1 MLWLNIII
9 ESLVLVETESS
20 IAMVET
26 ESSEIFAVEK
36 NTNIFFFSKPKS
48 CNLDLFFDYHPKQ
61 PYEEVPFK
69 PKKAYYRP
77 DNTQRQWL
85 SYNSIKKALY
95 CSVCIVFCPHSN
107 AFTEGMITWSHTYQR
122 IDEHENSKDH
132 TDAAEAYFLNS
143 IKKNIDFLLFSKQKS
158 LRKEH
163 IKHNRQI
170 LERIIDVVKLIGK
183 RGLSYRGNQ
192 SESAYMLDSLSTDH
206 GNFLDILLLLG
217 KYDIHL
223 NDHLKTIIEKSK
235 KAHESGSKGRG
246 GLITFI
252 SKTTLNVI
260 IDSISCIIKN
270 KISDAVREAGMYSVE
285 IDTTQD
291 ISVMDQCAVVIR
303 FVDKN
308 CVKVNEKLIAIVEC
322 SNSSGHGMF
331 ELLQT
336 VLKNNNLNLEMC
348 IGNATDG
355 AANMQGIYNGFTAW
369 LEKFS
374 PGQVH
379 VWCYAHILN
388 LAITDV
394 TKCSLEAAS
403 LFTLLNNAAVFFKES
418 HKRMSLWKNVVGEK
432 EQRRLQKAG
441 DTRWWAKESALNNI
455 FGSPIDGFNSAMYVC
470 VVGALYKIETSD
482 KFSSDIRLKAKCL
495 KTELL
500 KYSTILTA
508 FIYQRIFEI
517 TGPLSKYLQTS
528 GIDLIKSQELVND
541 ALKSLII
548 IQRDC
553 NGIQMVANKFVKW
566 ASTELE
572 NKFDEVDVDDLIV
585 EDHLPEIRSRKRKLL
600 PGEVSHDQPILNAYQ
615 RFTVEVHNV
624 ILDKIVCKIK
634 ERFTGNEMLYGDL
647 SCLSP
652 INFVDITANGL
663 PTTALD
669 ELCKKLVIFD
679 NRFNTIALKNELL
692 NFAKNWDS
700 LKKTLPEFYIEN
712 KNTNITLENDG
723 SSDEVEECDT
733 QNVMKTSC
741 RFCMNC
747 TVCCLHV
754 LVKYNMYSS
763 AYSNLALAYKY
774 LLTLPSTQVASERTF
789 STLKFIKNRLRSK
802 LSESKLEAFMLM
814 SVEKEVLYNID
825 TDDIINKVAST
836 SITITKEL
844 MY

>member
-1 MLWLNIII
+1 MTANKQLAMCWADNIQNNGQDCVPSNDDDIEERKGGAEKARAKNKKLLLESSAKCPKLTDMFKI
-9 ESLVLVETESS
+9 KKTEITDKISKTESLVLVETESS

-36 NTNIFFFSKPKS
+36 NTNIIFFSKPKS

-143 IKKNIDFLLFSKQKS
+143 TKKNIDFLLFSKQKS

-322 SNSSGHGMF
+322 SIHLAM
-331 ELLQT
+331 
-336 VLKNNNLNLEMC
+336 VCLNC
-348 IGNATDG
+348 
-355 AANMQGIYNGFTAW
+355 
-369 LEKFS
+369 
-374 PGQVH
+374 
-379 VWCYAHILN
+379 
-388 LAITDV
+388 
-394 TKCSLEAAS
+394 
-403 LFTLLNNAAVFFKES
+403 FK
-418 HKRMSLWKNVVGEK
+418 
-432 EQRRLQKAG
+432 
-441 DTRWWAKESALNNI
+441 
-455 FGSPIDGFNSAMYVC
+455 
-470 VVGALYKIETSD
+470 LY
-482 KFSSDIRLKAKCL
+482 
-495 KTELL
+495 
-500 KYSTILTA
+500 
-508 FIYQRIFEI
+508 
-517 TGPLSKYLQTS
+517 
-528 GIDLIKSQELVND
+528 
-541 ALKSLII
+541 
-548 IQRDC
+548 
-553 NGIQMVANKFVKW
+553 
-566 ASTELE
+566 
-572 NKFDEVDVDDLIV
+572 
-585 EDHLPEIRSRKRKLL
+585 
-600 PGEVSHDQPILNAYQ
+600 
-615 RFTVEVHNV
+615 
-624 ILDKIVCKIK
+624 
-634 ERFTGNEMLYGDL
+634 
-647 SCLSP
+647 
-652 INFVDITANGL
+652 
-663 PTTALD
+663 
-669 ELCKKLVIFD
+669 
-679 NRFNTIALKNELL
+679 
-692 NFAKNWDS
+692 
-700 LKKTLPEFYIEN
+700 
-712 KNTNITLENDG
+712 
-723 SSDEVEECDT
+723 
-733 QNVMKTSC
+733 
-741 RFCMNC
+741 
-747 TVCCLHV
+747 
-754 LVKYNMYSS
+754 
-763 AYSNLALAYKY
+763 
-774 LLTLPSTQVASERTF
+774 
-789 STLKFIKNRLRSK
+789 
-802 LSESKLEAFMLM
+802 
-814 SVEKEVLYNID
+814 
-825 TDDIINKVAST
+825 
-836 SITITKEL
+836 
-844 MY
+844 

>member
-1 MLWLNIII
+1 MFKTKKTEIIDKI
-9 ESLVLVETESS
+9 IKTESLVLVETKSS
-20 IAMVET
+20 INMVET

-48 CNLDLFFDYHPKQ
+48 CNLDLFFEYHPKQ
-61 PYEEVPFK
+61 PYEELPFK

-85 SYNSIKKALY
+85 WYNSIKKALY
-95 CSVCIVFCPHSN
+95 CYVCLVFCPHSN
-107 AFTEGMITWSHTYQR
+107 AFTEGMVTWSHTYQR
-122 IDEHENSKDH
+122 IEEHENSKDH

-143 IKKNIDFLLFSKQKS
+143 TKKNIDFLLFSKQKS
-158 LRKEH
+158 LRKQQ
-163 IKHNRQI
+163 IKQNRQI
-170 LERIIDVVKLIGK
+170 LECIIDVIKLIGK
-183 RGLSYRGNQ
+183 RGLS
-192 SESAYMLDSLSTDH
+192 
-206 GNFLDILLLLG
+206 

-252 SKTTLNVI
+252 SKNTLNVI

-303 FVDKN
+303 YVDKN
-308 CVKVNEKLIAIVEC
+308 CVKVNEKLIALVEC

-470 VVGALYKIETSD
+470 VVSALYKIETSD
-482 KFSSDIRLKAKCL
+482 KFNSDIRLKAKCL
-495 KTELL
+495 RTEFL
-500 KYSTILTA
+500 KYSTVLTA

-517 TGPLSKYLQTS
+517 TWPLSKYLQTS

-541 ALKSLII
+541 ALKRLII

-553 NGIQMVANKFVKW
+553 NGIQLVANKYVKW

-572 NKFDEVDVDDLIV
+572 NKLDEVDVDDLIV

-600 PGEVSHDQPILNAYQ
+600 PGEVSQDQPIVNAYQ
-615 RFTVEVHNV
+615 RFT
-624 ILDKIVCKIK
+624 
-634 ERFTGNEMLYGDL
+634 
-647 SCLSP
+647 
-652 INFVDITANGL
+652 
-663 PTTALD
+663 
-669 ELCKKLVIFD
+669 
-679 NRFNTIALKNELL
+679 
-692 NFAKNWDS
+692 
-700 LKKTLPEFYIEN
+700 
-712 KNTNITLENDG
+712 
-723 SSDEVEECDT
+723 
-733 QNVMKTSC
+733 Q
-741 RFCMNC
+741 
-747 TVCCLHV
+747 
-754 LVKYNMYSS
+754 
-763 AYSNLALAYKY
+763 
-774 LLTLPSTQVASERTF
+774 
-789 STLKFIKNRLRSK
+789 SK

-825 TDDIINKVAST
+825 SDDIINKVAIT
-836 SITITKEL
+836 SKTL
-844 MY
+844 

>member
-1 MLWLNIII
+1 
-9 ESLVLVETESS
+9 
-20 IAMVET
+20 
-26 ESSEIFAVEK
+26 
-36 NTNIFFFSKPKS
+36 
-48 CNLDLFFDYHPKQ
+48 
-61 PYEEVPFK
+61 
-69 PKKAYYRP
+69 
-77 DNTQRQWL
+77 
-85 SYNSIKKALY
+85 
-95 CSVCIVFCPHSN
+95 
-107 AFTEGMITWSHTYQR
+107 
-122 IDEHENSKDH
+122 
-132 TDAAEAYFLNS
+132 
-143 IKKNIDFLLFSKQKS
+143 
-158 LRKEH
+158 
-163 IKHNRQI
+163 
-170 LERIIDVVKLIGK
+170 
-183 RGLSYRGNQ
+183 
-192 SESAYMLDSLSTDH
+192 MLDSLSTDH

-246 GLITFI
+246 GLIIFI
-252 SKTTLNVI
+252 SNTTLNVI

-270 KISDAVREAGMYSVE
+270 KISDAVREPGMYSVE

-291 ISVMDQCAVVIR
+291 TSVMNQCTVVIR

-348 IGNATDG
+348 I
-355 AANMQGIYNGFTAW
+355 
-369 LEKFS
+369 
-374 PGQVH
+374 
-379 VWCYAHILN
+379 
-388 LAITDV
+388 AITDV
-394 TKCSLEAAS
+394 TKCSLEVAS

-418 HKRMSLWKNVVGEK
+418 HKRMSLWENVAGEK

-441 DTRWWAKESALNNI
+441 DTKWWAKESALNNI

-470 VVGALYKIETSD
+470 VVSALYKIETSD

-541 ALKSLII
+541 ALKRLII
-548 IQRDC
+548 IQRDSD
-553 NGIQMVANKFVKW
+553 GMQMVANKFV
-566 ASTELE
+566 
-572 NKFDEVDVDDLIV
+572 N
-585 EDHLPEIRSRKRKLL
+585 RRRKLL
-600 PGEVSHDQPILNAYQ
+600 PGEVSHDQPIINAYQ

-634 ERFTGNEMLYGDL
+634 ERSTGNEMLYGDL

-652 INFVDITANGL
+652 INFVDIRANGL

-692 NFAKNWDS
+692 NFAKNRDS
-700 LKKTLPEFYIEN
+700 LKKILPEFYIEN
-712 KNTNITLENDG
+712 KNTNITLDG

-733 QNVMKTSC
+733 QNVAC
-741 RFCMNC
+741 
-747 TVCCLHV
+747 
-754 LVKYNMYSS
+754 
-763 AYSNLALAYKY
+763 
-774 LLTLPSTQVASERTF
+774 ERTF
-789 STLKFIKNRLRSK
+789 STLKFIKNRLRNK

-836 SITITKEL
+836 FKTLTKEL

>member
-1 MLWLNIII
+1 MLGFVVNINID
-9 ESLVLVETESS
+9 SLVLVETESS
-20 IAMVET
+20 IDIVET

-48 CNLDLFFDYHPKQ
+48 CNLDLFFDYHPQQ
-61 PYEEVPFK
+61 PYEEIPFK

-95 CSVCIVFCPHSN
+95 CSVCLVFCPHSN
-107 AFTEGMITWSHTYQR
+107 AFTEGMGTWSHTYQR

-143 IKKNIDFLLFSKQKS
+143 TKKNIDFLLFSKQKS

-170 LERIIDVVKLIGK
+170 LERIIDVIKLIGK

-270 KISDAVREAGMYSVE
+270 KISDAVREAGLYSVE

-291 ISVMDQCAVVIR
+291 ICVMDQCAVVIR
-303 FVDKN
+303 YVDKN

-336 VLKNNNLNLEMC
+336 VLKNNNLNLKMC

-418 HKRMSLWKNVVGEK
+418 HKRMFL
-432 EQRRLQKAG
+432 
-441 DTRWWAKESALNNI
+441 
-455 FGSPIDGFNSAMYVC
+455 
-470 VVGALYKIETSD
+470 
-482 KFSSDIRLKAKCL
+482 
-495 KTELL
+495 
-500 KYSTILTA
+500 
-508 FIYQRIFEI
+508 
-517 TGPLSKYLQTS
+517 
-528 GIDLIKSQELVND
+528 
-541 ALKSLII
+541 
-548 IQRDC
+548 
-553 NGIQMVANKFVKW
+553 
-566 ASTELE
+566 
-572 NKFDEVDVDDLIV
+572 
-585 EDHLPEIRSRKRKLL
+585 
-600 PGEVSHDQPILNAYQ
+600 
-615 RFTVEVHNV
+615 
-624 ILDKIVCKIK
+624 
-634 ERFTGNEMLYGDL
+634 
-647 SCLSP
+647 
-652 INFVDITANGL
+652 
-663 PTTALD
+663 
-669 ELCKKLVIFD
+669 
-679 NRFNTIALKNELL
+679 
-692 NFAKNWDS
+692 
-700 LKKTLPEFYIEN
+700 
-712 KNTNITLENDG
+712 
-723 SSDEVEECDT
+723 
-733 QNVMKTSC
+733 
-741 RFCMNC
+741 
-747 TVCCLHV
+747 
-754 LVKYNMYSS
+754 
-763 AYSNLALAYKY
+763 
-774 LLTLPSTQVASERTF
+774 
-789 STLKFIKNRLRSK
+789 
-802 LSESKLEAFMLM
+802 
-814 SVEKEVLYNID
+814 
-825 TDDIINKVAST
+825 
-836 SITITKEL
+836 
-844 MY
+844 